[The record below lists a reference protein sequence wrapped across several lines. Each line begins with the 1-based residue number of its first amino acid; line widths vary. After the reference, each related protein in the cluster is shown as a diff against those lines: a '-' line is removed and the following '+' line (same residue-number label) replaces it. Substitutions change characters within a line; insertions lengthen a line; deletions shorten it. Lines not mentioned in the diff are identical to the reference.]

1 MANLRG
7 GRRALVVALTLLSV
21 IAVACSGGSSKNSGS
36 NAVPTK
42 AAGRENVTFYYQQIH
57 SGRDLATFGKVK
69 LVVAAP
75 QTNGKEAAALI
86 KSTDAKAYRY
96 IQTYWLPT
104 SGYSDDPG
112 ATNQPNWHFC
122 SQGSTPTVG
131 RTDNQGRD
139 WYFYDMN
146 ERSSLEHLKA
156 RLQIIKAEG
165 WDGVFFDRGF
175 AALTGLD
182 DPSVKNVWDQVSTCT
197 ADPVKPGATFA
208 DAYVGATR
216 EAHAVGLEMMMNYG
230 ISPFDHS
237 TPLRPD
243 SKNTACRQ
251 RRFKQCPQLD
261 DVWPALNWVLDE
273 GISHPKDIA
282 FLGDNET
289 NLTIE
294 REAAKGRR
302 TVGLLTTG
310 SLGENNRENVFFEWS
325 KVKLFD
331 IPLAVNTGEGG
342 CQGQTVTVCNR
353 ARLYPELA
361 NVAFGTPL
369 ADKPFKRSCQ
379 GKSNVNCLWI
389 RQYSNGMSVVN
400 VSDASITASL
410 DLGVNG
416 CRVVTSVD
424 SGQAL
429 AGGACVT
436 KVSMTIPAWSGRPLT
451 YSGG

>member
-1 MANLRG
+1 M
-7 GRRALVVALTLLSV
+7 
-21 IAVACSGGSSKNSGS
+21 
-36 NAVPTK
+36 
-42 AAGRENVTFYYQQIH
+42 
-57 SGRDLATFGKVK
+57 K

-86 KSTDAKAYRY
+86 KSTGAKAYRY

-112 ATNQPNWHFC
+112 ATDQPDWHFC
-122 SQGSTPTVG
+122 SEGDTPTVG
-131 RTDNQGRD
+131 RTDRQGRD

-156 RLQIIKAEG
+156 RLQIVKAEG

-182 DPSVKNVWDQVSTCT
+182 DPSVQNVWDQVSTCT
-197 ADPVKPGATFA
+197 TDPVKQGATFA

-216 EAHAVGLEMMMNYG
+216 EAHDAGLEMMMNYG

-251 RRFKQCPQLD
+251 RHFKKCPQLD
-261 DVWPALNWVLDE
+261 DVWPGLDWVLDE

-294 REAAKGRR
+294 REAAKGRQ

-342 CQGQTVTVCNR
+342 CQGQTVVGLQPGPALSRAGERRVRHTTGRRSRSSAR
-353 ARLYPELA
+353 AR
-361 NVAFGTPL
+361 
-369 ADKPFKRSCQ
+369 R
-379 GKSNVNCLWI
+379 KSDVNCLWI
-389 RQYSNGMSVVN
+389 RRYSNGMSVVN
-400 VSDASITASL
+400 VSDGSVTTSL
-410 DLGVNG
+410 DLGVDG
-416 CRVVTSVD
+416 CRVVTSVYN
-424 SGQAL
+424 GEAL
-429 AGGACVT
+429 DGGRCVK

-451 YSGG
+451 YLRRAK